1 MGKRCQNAPKVGSSG
16 AFSRTSSRTPHCHLP
31 QFLSHCLLS
40 HLKYL
45 AQHLISSLAYPAKH
59 PDPYQGVQDMKLQI
73 PVRPEIVKPPRLRKY
88 CILRFK
94 EAVGVE
100 AEHVSVLLCFFE

>member
-1 MGKRCQNAPKVGSSG
+1 MEKVCQNAPKVGSSG

-59 PDPYQGVQDMKLQI
+59 PDPYQVLQELEKEERARS
-73 PVRPEIVKPPRLRKY
+73 P
-88 CILRFK
+88 ILCFPTQLHLAK
-94 EAVGVE
+94 TEATQSYSLNLGVE
-100 AEHVSVLLCFFE
+100 WH